1 MTGRCIY
8 ALDVEWYTYFFQIKE
23 QVKANS
29 NWSPSHTATCS
40 IWTTPPGM
48 MHPKEL
54 ILVIPGMVQMLNIV
68 YTFSK
73 WVNRQYFL
81 SRSSLR
87 TLAAS
92 IINSC
97 IGMNQLNCSHMA
109 WVTKY
114 KCIMI
119 TTVFLFVRQIDKNK
133 YVIINHQFR
142 QLKLCQAMSMCH
154 VK

>member
-1 MTGRCIY
+1 MNQTSRNDASKGIDTSNTRHGS
-8 ALDVEWYTYFFQIKE
+8 DVERSLHFQNERIG
-23 QVKANS
+23 N
-29 NWSPSHTATCS
+29 N
-40 IWTTPPGM
+40 
-48 MHPKEL
+48 
-54 ILVIPGMVQMLNIV
+54 
-68 YTFSK
+68 
-73 WVNRQYFL
+73 FL
-81 SRSSLR
+81 SRSSLG

-142 QLKLCQAMSMCH
+142 QLKLCQAMSMCP

>member
-1 MTGRCIY
+1 MSNDIYIFFRSRNKLKQIVTDLLPTQLHALYEPNLQEWCIQGIDTSNTRHGS
-8 ALDVEWYTYFFQIKE
+8 DVERSLHFQNEWIG
-23 QVKANS
+23 N
-29 NWSPSHTATCS
+29 N
-40 IWTTPPGM
+40 
-48 MHPKEL
+48 
-54 ILVIPGMVQMLNIV
+54 
-68 YTFSK
+68 
-73 WVNRQYFL
+73 FL
-81 SRSSLR
+81 SRSSLG

-109 WVTKY
+109 WLTKY

-142 QLKLCQAMSMCH
+142 QLKLCQAMSMCP

>member
-1 MTGRCIY
+1 
-8 ALDVEWYTYFFQIKE
+8 
-23 QVKANS
+23 
-29 NWSPSHTATCS
+29 
-40 IWTTPPGM
+40 
-48 MHPKEL
+48 
-54 ILVIPGMVQMLNIV
+54 MLNDIYIFFRSRNKLKQIV
-68 YTFSK
+68 TDLLPTQLHALYEPNLQEWCIQGIDTSNTRHGSDVKRSLHFQNE
-73 WVNRQYFL
+73 WIGNNFL

-142 QLKLCQAMSMCH
+142 QLKLCQAMSMCP